1 MELLSLK
8 LGYEKENNILVK
20 DSVAFKH
27 FGDTRA
33 ALNLSQ

>member
-20 DSVAFKH
+20 DSGY